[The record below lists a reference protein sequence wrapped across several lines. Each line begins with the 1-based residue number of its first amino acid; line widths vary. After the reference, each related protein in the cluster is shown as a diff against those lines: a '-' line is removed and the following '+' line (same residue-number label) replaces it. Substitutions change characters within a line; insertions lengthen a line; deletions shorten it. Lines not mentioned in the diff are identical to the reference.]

1 MPDVT
6 LSRTPI
12 NHYDLLMQR
21 PSHRIQTDRLI
32 LRSWQPS
39 DLASFAQMH
48 ADIDVMSDLG
58 GPISARES
66 RIKFERYSDAYETF
80 GYSRWCVLDRQNRFI
95 GYVGIV
101 HRGDDQPLG
110 EHDEVGWRLRKE
122 FWGQGF
128 ATEAAKATLR
138 DARRRLKLRDILS
151 YTSHDNL
158 RSQSVMRRL
167 SLVRAADLD
176 TNWRNEDGS
185 EEPIMV
191 WRVPNLPS

>member
-1 MPDVT
+1 MPDGI
-6 LSRTPI
+6 LSRPLK

-21 PSHRIQTDRLI
+21 PDHSIQTERLV

-39 DLASFAQMH
+39 DLAPFADMH
-48 ADIDVMSDLG
+48 ADADVMSDLG
-58 GPISARES
+58 GPISAEAS
-66 RIKFERYSDAYETF
+66 RTKFEQYSSSYQTF

-101 HRGDDQPLG
+101 HRGTDQPLG
-110 EHDEVGWRLRKE
+110 EHDEIGWRLRKE

-128 ATEAAKATLR
+128 ATEAAEATLI
-138 DARRRLKLRDILS
+138 DAFQRLKLRDILS

-158 RSQSVMRRL
+158 RSQSVMKRL

-176 TNWRNEDGS
+176 TSWRNEDGS

-191 WRVPNLPS
+191 WRVPNPHS